1 MLNTNRAR
9 LERDV
14 RFCLTFLIFKDTSL
28 FLNLELA
35 FDVAMYLD
43 PWMYLS

>member
-1 MLNTNRAR
+1 MLNISRAGS
-9 LERDV
+9 ERDV
-14 RFCLTFLIFKDTSL
+14 RLCLTFLIFKDTSL

-35 FDVAMYLD
+35 FDVAMLLD